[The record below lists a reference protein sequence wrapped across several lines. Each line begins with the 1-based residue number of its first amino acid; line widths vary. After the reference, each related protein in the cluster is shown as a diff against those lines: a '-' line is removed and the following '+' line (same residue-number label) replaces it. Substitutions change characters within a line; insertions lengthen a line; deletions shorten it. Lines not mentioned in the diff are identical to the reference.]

1 MGGHQISFFSQIQN
15 SPHYPRRG
23 GQENYG
29 LFPQFGTFSFANAP
43 LSQNFYST
51 ILLTVFYK
59 SITCA
64 LQGQGFFL
72 TYHFPTRT
80 LTIKSQMA
88 ISKLQNHRQDLER
101 GYDLSRKDIDDRIA
115 PSSCIVLE
123 FFHAYALIRIL
134 VC

>member
-1 MGGHQISFFSQIQN
+1 MPELELGLAKLWVIVVSEFCLVEVTPLRNWPAFVSFLN
-15 SPHYPRRG
+15 
-23 GQENYG
+23 
-29 LFPQFGTFSFANAP
+29 